1 MKVIFVLS
9 SLIVL
14 VSCTGADYT
23 LNKTAFCTGIGEPDS
38 SVSCEDK
45 NKRATNGTIV
55 EFWENGKKHRFF
67 STVDGLADGDYMVY
81 NNQEILRAQHQ
92 MKQGKMNGLS
102 KQYYDD
108 GKLESE
114 MFTENGKANGLGK
127 EYYQNGNLRLETTYK
142 DNKPEG
148 LVKHYYENGNLSAE
162 AIYKNDKPEGLAKQY
177 YETGELRW
185 EQNMKNGQ
193 LNGQTKQYYEDGTIK
208 TDVVYKNGKMNGT
221 YKQYYETGELQ
232 VEALFKDGKQTG
244 IQKEFYTDGKIKAE
258 RPYKNDKLNGTVKIY
273 DSNGKIQQEQKFRD
287 GKSIGDAYNP
297 VEKCEEQANVCCGG
311 PLGVLFTNGEC
322 FRKKGCRVKI
332 YPVVSGINKD
342 GVLTAKN
349 SMFIYTNQKYVNG
362 QSLPS
367 NYYYEYTGTYEY
379 KTVAGSLNRV
389 DAFKQTKIPVCDD

>member
-1 MKVIFVLS
+1 MFVMKLIFVLS

-23 LNKTAFCTGIGEPDS
+23 LNKTAFCTGIGDPDS

-45 NKRATNGTIV
+45 NKQATNGTIV

-81 NNQEILRAQHQ
+81 TDQEILRAQHQ

-108 GKLESE
+108 GKLQVER
-114 MFTENGKANGLGK
+114 FTENGKANGSSK
-127 EYYQNGNLRLETTYK
+127 EYYQNGNLSLEATFK

-148 LVKHYYENGNLSAE
+148 L
-162 AIYKNDKPEGLAKQY
+162 AKRY
-177 YETGELRW
+177 YETGELQI
-185 EQNMKNGQ
+185 EQNHKDGQ
-193 LNGQTKQYYEDGTIK
+193 LNGQMKQYYEDGTLK
-208 TDVVYKNGKMNGT
+208 TEAVYKNGKMDGT
-221 YKQYYETGELQ
+221 YKQYYETGKLQ
-232 VEALFKDGKQTG
+232 VEAFFKDGKQTG
-244 IQKEFYTDGKIKAE
+244 VQKEFYTDGSIKAE

-273 DSNGKIQQEQKFRD
+273 DTNGKVEKEQKFRD
-287 GKSIGDAYNP
+287 GKALGKAYNP
-297 VEKCEEQANVCCGG
+297 VEKCEEDANVCCGG
-311 PLGVLFTNGEC
+311 PLGVFFTNGDC
-322 FRKKGCRVKI
+322 FREKGCRVKM

-362 QSLPS
+362 QTLPS
-367 NYYYEYTGTYEY
+367 DYYYEYTGTYEY
-379 KTVAGSLNRV
+379 KTVKGSLNRV
-389 DAFKQTKIPVCDD
+389 DAFKETKIPVCDD